1 MAGSIARRYSTALM
15 GLCDRET
22 ATNAHQKVAKDLGK
36 VNKAL
41 ADNEEVRKAL
51 TSPQVDTA
59 TKKKVFGSI
68 GKSLFLGPLTKNFL
82 YFVADKQRTD
92 QLEAIAADFE
102 RRLDERHG
110 RIKAHV
116 TTAVPLNPVEKTKIQ
131 KALEKASGKKITL
144 EASVDP
150 ALVGGVVTRIGDIV
164 LDGSVRNQLD
174 RMKAQLLD
182 AVQ

>member
-15 GLCDRET
+15 GLCDKDSS
-22 ATNAHQKVAKDLGK
+22 HDKVAKDLAK
-36 VNKAL
+36 VNRAL
-41 ADNEEVRKAL
+41 ADNDEVSKAL
-51 TSPQVDTA
+51 SSPQVDTG
-59 TKKKVFGSI
+59 TKKKVLESI

-82 YFVADKQRTD
+82 YFLADKQRTD
-92 QLEAIAADFE
+92 YLEAIAADFD
-102 RRLDERHG
+102 RKLDARNG
-110 RIKAHV
+110 RVKAHV

-150 ALVGGVVTRIGDIV
+150 ALVGGAVTRIGDIV